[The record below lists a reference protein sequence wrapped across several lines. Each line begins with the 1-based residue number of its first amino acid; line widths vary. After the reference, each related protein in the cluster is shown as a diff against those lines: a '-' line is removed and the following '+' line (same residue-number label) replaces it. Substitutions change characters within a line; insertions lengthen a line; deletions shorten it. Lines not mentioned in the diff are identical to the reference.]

1 VNFADVD
8 NISIGLGDR
17 SNPQAGGS
25 VKIFIDHIRLYGPGT
40 AGEE

>member
-17 SNPQAGGS
+17 NNPQAGGS
-25 VKIFIDHIRLYGPGT
+25 GKIFIDDIRLYGPR
-40 AGEE
+40 AAAEE